1 MFIIESDNI
10 EEFANNL
17 FGNVDMVVE
26 DERRWPFGNDLK
38 SINEH

>member
-17 FGNVDMVVE
+17 FENVDMVVE
-26 DERRWPFGNDLK
+26 DERRWPFGNDFK
-38 SINEH
+38 SINEY